1 MLGLQARFSEATL
14 KSEILDLSL
23 VQHDMYP
30 NFFLKN
36 HSTLAATKD
45 SLYSRILLSLPVKA
59 KWNPFTIPSQKNLVL
74 RG

>member
-14 KSEILDLSL
+14 KSEILDLRSHNSL
-23 VQHDMYP
+23 VQHDTCP

-45 SLYSRILLSLPVKA
+45 SRYIAGSYCLFR
-59 KWNPFTIPSQKNLVL
+59 
-74 RG
+74 